1 MLSVTKS
8 CPTLRPYGLQHTRL
22 PCPSPPP
29 RVCSRS
35 HPLSSWCYLTII
47 FRLFSITACYK
58 LLSRFPC
65 TIQWVLVLDWL
76 CLLLLTEAER
86 GCGVSY
92 SLPDHSH
99 LEQCLTC
106 QEPSSCICLIHE
118 GHLVPILLSLHF
130 WSNIHFYYLTVSSRQ
145 MFTVF
150 SSFAGLA
157 GIFWH
162 LEDKHSRMACYA
174 WPHLALGCWLFRAC
188 LQQVL
193 HRHSWGPG
201 SSTHMLLGPG
211 FPGSGFGLIS
221 FVFFNCLHQVSCP
234 PWYMSY
240 IHKKRKWK

>member
-1 MLSVTKS
+1 MWNYFAIAFLKLKNGWCVSFRCVAKWLCTHTHTHTHMYMLSVTKS

-65 TIQWVLVLDWL
+65 AIQWVLVLDWL

-118 GHLVPILLSLHF
+118 GHFVPILLSLHF
-130 WSNIHFYYLTVSSRQ
+130 LVQHTFLLFNSELTTD
-145 MFTVF
+145 F
-150 SSFAGLA
+150 
-157 GIFWH
+157 
-162 LEDKHSRMACYA
+162 HS
-174 WPHLALGCWLFRAC
+174 
-188 LQQVL
+188 
-193 HRHSWGPG
+193 
-201 SSTHMLLGPG
+201 
-211 FPGSGFGLIS
+211 
-221 FVFFNCLHQVSCP
+221 VFFFRWAGWNFLA
-234 PWYMSY
+234 PW
-240 IHKKRKWK
+240 R